1 MEVFILQVFPDGW
14 VRNEINDLAVH
25 CPHKERG
32 CDWEGKIASL
42 EVSLRFYFCII
53 PDKQCYS
60 FGNPGII

>member
-14 VRNEINDLAVH
+14 VRNEINHLAVQ

-42 EVSLRFYFCII
+42 EVSLRFYLCII
-53 PDKQCYS
+53 PD
-60 FGNPGII
+60 